1 MAKRRFTI
9 PWHPLAML
17 RLVTLLLALG
27 FVTFAILRAI
37 PPTTV
42 VFEVG
47 PPGGSYEQTALQ
59 YQAALARRGIT
70 LELHYNPNS
79 QGIVDDVNTRRDGA
93 VLGFTAQQVA
103 PNRAPSIASLGAIE
117 IQPLFIFYTRELG
130 DLNSPRAL
138 RGRRIALPP
147 ERSATSQAAL
157 RVLAHY
163 GVTPLNPEFLFM
175 PLLEAANGLIA
186 HDYEVGI
193 FMLAP
198 GNPNIDRLMRD
209 PNIAL
214 LGMTDADALSRREP
228 DLTPTVLPK
237 RIYDFIADDPP
248 EDVPLLGATINV
260 VAHKSLH
267 TGIAYA
273 LLETMTEVH
282 RAPTFVSSIGAF
294 PNNKNTLLPLSS
306 AAETYHKSGTSWF
319 YREFPMTFAALID
332 YYLVIGILLFLISE
346 SYKSFADLGEMISRV
361 SEMAA
366 FQVVLRLERQSRH
379 GATLRPSQMMV
390 LRVAEHLLTRTSHR
404 ERGAEIMARIK
415 GRQQEHKEHH

>member
-1 MAKRRFTI
+1 MTQRRFAL
-9 PWHPLAML
+9 PWHPLTML
-17 RLVTLLLALG
+17 RIGTLLLAAG
-27 FVTFAILRAI
+27 FVIFAIVRAI
-37 PPTTV
+37 PPNTV

-47 PPGGSYEQTALQ
+47 PPGGSYEQTALL
-59 YQAALARRGIT
+59 YKAALERRGIT
-70 LELHYNPNS
+70 LELRYNPNS
-79 QGIVDDVNTRRDGA
+79 QGIIDDVNARRDGA
-93 VLGFTAQQVA
+93 VLGVTAQQV
-103 PNRAPSIASLGAIE
+103 PRSRAPSIASLGAIE
-117 IQPLFIFYTRELG
+117 IQPLFIFYARELG
-130 DLNSPRAL
+130 DLTSPRAL

-163 GVTPLNPEFLFM
+163 GVTPLNTEFLFM

-186 HDYEVGI
+186 HVYEAGI

-209 PNIAL
+209 PSLAL

-228 DLTPTVLPK
+228 DLTPTILPK

-260 VAHKSLH
+260 IAHKSLH

-273 LLETMTEVH
+273 LLEAMTEVH
-282 RAPTFVSSIGAF
+282 RAPTYVSTTGTF
-294 PNNKNTLLPLSS
+294 PNSKNTLLPLSS

-332 YYLVIGILLFLISE
+332 YYLVIGILLFLIAE
-346 SYKSFADLGEMISRV
+346 CYQAFDDLGEMVSRF

-366 FQVVLRLERQSRH
+366 FQVVLRLERKSSH